1 MLKEVGCGSSTPPP
15 GDGAVSNRQVSTG
28 ENNNADGS
36 LGCGGCGREIAERWY
51 LRAADRAW
59 HCGCLRCCH
68 CRVPLAAELTCF
80 ARDDN
85 IYCKEDYYRLFA
97 VSRCSRCRAGIS
109 ASELVMRARDLVYHV
124 ACFTCASC
132 GTPLNK
138 GDHFGQRDGLVYC
151 SVIAFARS
159 SNSEDNAG
167 SPLKYSTARF
177 TNDELVGPI
186 PRPHYEL
193 LCCAGDYGS
202 AASNIE
208 DLGSPGVS
216 PLPAYYS
223 AAEQS
228 PITSSG
234 TVQKG
239 RPRKRK
245 LSEVTGSEL
254 PVTMRLAAGA
264 LELLHPTELSSSMES
279 LAAYEASV
287 GSPGPVHQSQRT
299 KRMRT
304 SFKHHQLR
312 TMKNYFAINQNPDA
326 KDLKQLAQKTGLSK
340 RVLQVWFQNARA
352 KWRRNMMRQEGN
364 TTSSNVGCP
373 GTPVPSNTAGSPNVG
388 PAASI
393 LGDSNSMPST
403 SMEELHALH
412 HLHSGVSSQVSFSDL
427 Y

>member
-1 MLKEVGCGSSTPPP
+1 MLKEVGCGSATPPP
-15 GDGAVSNRQVSTG
+15 GDGGGANNRQVG
-28 ENNNADGS
+28 VNEGGGGS
-36 LGCGGCGREIAERWY
+36 NGGGGGGGGCISVAEGTLGCGGCGREIAERWY
-51 LRAADRAW
+51 LKAADRVW

-80 ARDDN
+80 ARDGN
-85 IYCKEDYYRLFA
+85 IYCKEDYCRLFA

-109 ASELVMRARDLVYHV
+109 ASELVMRARELVYHV

-151 SVIAFARS
+151 
-159 SNSEDNAG
+159 
-167 SPLKYSTARF
+167 
-177 TNDELVGPI
+177 
-186 PRPHYEL
+186 RPHYEL
-193 LCCAGDYGS
+193 LCCAGDYGG

-208 DLGSPGVS
+208 DIGSPGVS
-216 PLPAYYS
+216 PLPAYY
-223 AAEQS
+223 EQN
-228 PITSSG
+228 PIASSG

-279 LAAYEASV
+279 LAYDASV

-312 TMKNYFAINQNPDA
+312 TMKTYFALNQNPDA

-352 KWRRNMMRQEGN
+352 KWRRNHMRQESSNAG
-364 TTSSNVGCP
+364 SNVGCS
-373 GTPVPSNTAGSPNVG
+373 GTPVSSSTGSSPNVG
-388 PAASI
+388 PTASI

-427 Y
+427 YRRRLEMEEDAYSSLSSHLG

>member
-1 MLKEVGCGSSTPPP
+1 MLKEVGCGAGGTPPAA
-15 GDGAVSNRQVSTG
+15 DGARLQQGAPVPPDNVTG
-28 ENNNADGS
+28 GQNHRPEDTAG
-36 LGCGGCGREIAERWY
+36 LKALACGGCGRDIAERWY
-51 LRAADRAW
+51 LKAADRAW

-68 CRVPLAAELTCF
+68 CRLPLAAELTCF
-80 ARDDN
+80 SRDGN
-85 IYCKEDYYRLFA
+85 IYCKEDYYRLFSA
-97 VSRCSRCRAGIS
+97 SRCSRCRAGIS
-109 ASELVMRARDLVYHV
+109 ATEMVMRARDLVYHV

-151 SVIAFARS
+151 RR
-159 SNSEDNAG
+159 D
-167 SPLKYSTARF
+167 
-177 TNDELVGPI
+177 
-186 PRPHYEL
+186 YEL
-193 LCCAGDYGS
+193 ICCSVDYGS
-202 AASNIE
+202 TSGSVD

-216 PLPAYYS
+216 PLPGYYS

-228 PITSSG
+228 PITSG
-234 TVQKG
+234 GGAIGGGAQKG

-245 LSEVTGSEL
+245 LSEIAGSEL

-279 LAAYEASV
+279 LAAYDAST
-287 GSPGPVHQSQRT
+287 GSPGGLMHQSQRT

-312 TMKNYFAINQNPDA
+312 TMKSYFAINQNPDA

-352 KWRRNMMRQEGN
+352 KWRRNMMRQEGGN
-364 TTSSNVGCP
+364 SITIGGGTMGGCP
-373 GTPVPSNTAGSPNVG
+373 GTPASSSTGGGSPAG
-388 PAASI
+388 LGAGGAS
-393 LGDSNSMPST
+393 LLTDSNSMPST

-412 HLHSGVSSQVSFSDL
+412 HLHSSQVPFSDL

>member
-15 GDGAVSNRQVSTG
+15 GDGTLTGRQIATEEG
-28 ENNNADGS
+28 GTNNDAA
-36 LGCGGCGREIAERWY
+36 LACGGCGREIAERWY
-51 LRAADRAW
+51 LKAADRAW

-68 CRVPLAAELTCF
+68 CRLPLATELTCF
-80 ARDDN
+80 ARDGN
-85 IYCKEDYYRLFA
+85 IYCKEDYY
-97 VSRCSRCRAGIS
+97 RCSRCRAGIS

-132 GTPLNK
+132 GVPLNK

-151 SVIAFARS
+151 
-159 SNSEDNAG
+159 
-167 SPLKYSTARF
+167 
-177 TNDELVGPI
+177 
-186 PRPHYEL
+186 RPHYEII
-193 LCCAGDYGS
+193 CCAADYGNTS
-202 AASNIE
+202 GSI
-208 DLGSPGVS
+208 DDIGSPGVS
-216 PLPAYYS
+216 PLPTYYS

-228 PITSSG
+228 PASG
-234 TVQKG
+234 GGGGGGGGVQKG

-264 LELLHPTELSSSMES
+264 LELLHPNELSSSMES
-279 LAAYEASV
+279 LAAYDASV

-312 TMKNYFAINQNPDA
+312 TMKSYFGVNQNPDA

-352 KWRRNMMRQEGN
+352 KWRRNMMRQEG
-364 TTSSNVGCP
+364 SSGGNGIGCP
-373 GTPVPSNTAGSPNVG
+373 GTPIPSSSVGSPSIG
-388 PAASI
+388 PNSAT

>member
-1 MLKEVGCGSSTPPP
+1 MLKEVSCGGGNPLP
-15 GDGAVSNRQVSTG
+15 GDGAVGSCQVGTSDPSSNPEGGLS
-28 ENNNADGS
+28 
-36 LGCGGCGREIAERWY
+36 CGGCGREIAERWY

-68 CRVPLAAELTCF
+68 CRLPLAAELTCF
-80 ARDDN
+80 ARDGN

-97 VSRCSRCRAGIS
+97 VSRCARCRAGIS

-132 GTPLNK
+132 GVPLNK
-138 GDHFGQRDGLVYC
+138 GDHFGQREGLVYC
-151 SVIAFARS
+151 
-159 SNSEDNAG
+159 
-167 SPLKYSTARF
+167 
-177 TNDELVGPI
+177 
-186 PRPHYEL
+186 RPHYEL
-193 LCCAGDYGS
+193 ICCAADYNSAGGS
-202 AASNIE
+202 VDDI
-208 DLGSPGVS
+208 GSPGVS
-216 PLPAYYS
+216 PGPAYFS

-228 PITSSG
+228 PLQG
-234 TVQKG
+234 GGVQKG

-245 LSEVTGSEL
+245 LSDATGSDL

-264 LELLHPTELSSSMES
+264 LELLHPSELSSSMES
-279 LAAYEASV
+279 LTAYDASV
-287 GSPGPVHQSQRT
+287 GSPGSVHQSQRT

-312 TMKNYFAINQNPDA
+312 TMKSYFAINQNPDA

-364 TTSSNVGCP
+364 GGGGGGVGCP
-373 GTPVPSNTAGSPNVG
+373 GTPASSNQGRPPSVG
-388 PAASI
+388 PSSGL
-393 LGDSNSMPST
+393 LGDSNSLPPA

-412 HLHSGVSSQVSFSDL
+412 HLHSGVSSQVSFSDI

>member
-1 MLKEVGCGSSTPPP
+1 MLKEVCCGGTTPPP
-15 GDGAVSNRQVSTG
+15 GDGAVGNRQI
-28 ENNNADGS
+28 GS
-36 LGCGGCGREIAERWY
+36 GGRTSPEGGTLGCGGCGREIAERWY

-80 ARDDN
+80 ARDGN

-97 VSRCSRCRAGIS
+97 VSRCSRCQAGIS

-138 GDHFGQRDGLVYC
+138 GDHFGQKDGLVYC
-151 SVIAFARS
+151 
-159 SNSEDNAG
+159 
-167 SPLKYSTARF
+167 
-177 TNDELVGPI
+177 
-186 PRPHYEL
+186 RPHYEL
-193 LCCAGDYGS
+193 ICCSTDYGS
-202 AASNIE
+202 TSGSVE
-208 DLGSPGVS
+208 DIGSPEVS
-216 PLPAYYS
+216 PLPGYYS
-223 AAEQS
+223 TAEQS
-228 PITSSG
+228 PIASSG
-234 TVQKG
+234 STQKG

-245 LSEVTGSEL
+245 LSEVTGSDL
-254 PVTMRLAAGA
+254 TMRLAAGA
-264 LELLHPTELSSSMES
+264 LELLHPNELSSSMES
-279 LAAYEASV
+279 LAAYDASV
-287 GSPGPVHQSQRT
+287 GSPGPVHQNQRT

-312 TMKNYFAINQNPDA
+312 TMKSYFAINQNPDA

-352 KWRRNMMRQEGN
+352 KWRRNIMRQEGN
-364 TTSSNVGCP
+364 SSSNNVVCP
-373 GTPVPSNTAGSPNVG
+373 GTPASLSTGVDSPGVGSTSG
-388 PAASI
+388 I

-403 SMEELHALH
+403 SIEELHALH

>member
-1 MLKEVGCGSSTPPP
+1 MLKEVGCGNTTPPA
-15 GDGAVSNRQVSTG
+15 GGRGGGTNNRQISANEGGGGGGGGGGGAAGAAVSPEG
-28 ENNNADGS
+28 A

-68 CRVPLAAELTCF
+68 CRVALAAELTCF
-80 ARDDN
+80 ARDGN

-151 SVIAFARS
+151 
-159 SNSEDNAG
+159 
-167 SPLKYSTARF
+167 
-177 TNDELVGPI
+177 
-186 PRPHYEL
+186 RPHYEL
-193 LCCAGDYGS
+193 LCCAGDYGG
-202 AASNIE
+202 AAGSIE
-208 DLGSPGVS
+208 DLGSPGMS
-216 PLPAYYS
+216 PLPAYY
-223 AAEQS
+223 EQS
-228 PITSSG
+228 PITTSG
-234 TVQKG
+234 AVQKG

-279 LAAYEASV
+279 LAAYDASV
-287 GSPGPVHQSQRT
+287 GSPGPVHQNQRT

-352 KWRRNMMRQEGN
+352 KWRRNLMRQDGSN
-364 TTSSNVGCP
+364 VSSNVGCS
-373 GTPVPSNTAGSPNVG
+373 GTPVSSSTGNSPNVG

>member
-1 MLKEVGCGSSTPPP
+1 MLKEVGCGSTTPPP
-15 GDGAVSNRQVSTG
+15 GDGGGGANGRQIGANEGGGGGGGGGGIG
-28 ENNNADGS
+28 EGA

-80 ARDDN
+80 ARDGN

-151 SVIAFARS
+151 
-159 SNSEDNAG
+159 
-167 SPLKYSTARF
+167 
-177 TNDELVGPI
+177 
-186 PRPHYEL
+186 RPHYEL
-193 LCCAGDYGS
+193 LCCAGDYGG
-202 AASNIE
+202 AAGSIE

-216 PLPAYYS
+216 PLPAYY
-223 AAEQS
+223 EQS
-228 PITSSG
+228 PITSG

-279 LAAYEASV
+279 LAAYDASV
-287 GSPGPVHQSQRT
+287 GSPGPVHQNQRT

-352 KWRRNMMRQEGN
+352 KWRRNLMRQDGSN
-364 TTSSNVGCP
+364 AGSNVGCS
-373 GTPVPSNTAGSPNVG
+373 GTAVSSSTGNSPTVG

>member
-1 MLKEVGCGSSTPPP
+1 MLKEVGCGNTTPPP
-15 GDGAVSNRQVSTG
+15 GDGGGTNNRQVG
-28 ENNNADGS
+28 ANEGGGGGCGAGGGGGS
-36 LGCGGCGREIAERWY
+36 GGGGGGGGISGPEGVLGCGGCGREIVERWY

-59 HCGCLRCCH
+59 HCDCLRCCH
-68 CRVPLAAELTCF
+68 CRVTLSGELTCF
-80 ARDDN
+80 AREGN

-109 ASELVMRARDLVYHV
+109 ASELVMRARELVYHV

-151 SVIAFARS
+151 
-159 SNSEDNAG
+159 
-167 SPLKYSTARF
+167 
-177 TNDELVGPI
+177 
-186 PRPHYEL
+186 RPHYEL
-193 LCCAGDYGS
+193 LCCGGDYGG
-202 AASNIE
+202 AAGNIE

-216 PLPAYYS
+216 PLPAYY
-223 AAEQS
+223 EQS
-228 PITSSG
+228 PIVSSG

-279 LAAYEASV
+279 LAAYDGSV
-287 GSPGPVHQSQRT
+287 GSPGPMHQSQRT

-352 KWRRNMMRQEGN
+352 KWRRNMMRQDGN
-364 TTSSNVGCP
+364 NTGGSVGCA
-373 GTPVPSNTAGSPNVG
+373 GTPVSSSTGNSPNVG

>member
-1 MLKEVGCGSSTPPP
+1 M
-15 GDGAVSNRQVSTG
+15 
-28 ENNNADGS
+28 
-36 LGCGGCGREIAERWY
+36 
-51 LRAADRAW
+51 
-59 HCGCLRCCH
+59 
-68 CRVPLAAELTCF
+68 
-80 ARDDN
+80 
-85 IYCKEDYYRLFA
+85 
-97 VSRCSRCRAGIS
+97 
-109 ASELVMRARDLVYHV
+109 
-124 ACFTCASC
+124 
-132 GTPLNK
+132 
-138 GDHFGQRDGLVYC
+138 
-151 SVIAFARS
+151 
-159 SNSEDNAG
+159 
-167 SPLKYSTARF
+167 
-177 TNDELVGPI
+177 
-186 PRPHYEL
+186 
-193 LCCAGDYGS
+193 LCCAGDYGG
-202 AASNIE
+202 AAGSIE

-216 PLPAYYS
+216 PLSAYY
-223 AAEQS
+223 EQS
-228 PITSSG
+228 PIAASG
-234 TVQKG
+234 AVQKG

-279 LAAYEASV
+279 LAAYDASV
-287 GSPGPVHQSQRT
+287 GSPGPVHQNQRT

-352 KWRRNMMRQEGN
+352 KWRRNLMRQDG
-364 TTSSNVGCP
+364 SSVGSNVGCS
-373 GTPVPSNTAGSPNVG
+373 GTAVSSSTGNSPNVG

>member
-1 MLKEVGCGSSTPPP
+1 MLKEVGCGSATPPP
-15 GDGAVSNRQVSTG
+15 GDGGGANNRQVG
-28 ENNNADGS
+28 ANEGGNGGNAGGGGVS
-36 LGCGGCGREIAERWY
+36 VAEGALGCGGCGREIAERWY
-51 LRAADRAW
+51 LKAADRVW
-59 HCGCLRCCH
+59 HCGCLRCCR

-80 ARDDN
+80 ARDGN
-85 IYCKEDYYRLFA
+85 IYCKEDYCRLFA

-109 ASELVMRARDLVYHV
+109 ASELVMRARELVYHV

-151 SVIAFARS
+151 
-159 SNSEDNAG
+159 
-167 SPLKYSTARF
+167 
-177 TNDELVGPI
+177 
-186 PRPHYEL
+186 RPHYEL
-193 LCCAGDYGS
+193 LCCAGDYGG
-202 AASNIE
+202 AAGSIE

-216 PLPAYYS
+216 PLPAYY
-223 AAEQS
+223 EQN
-228 PITSSG
+228 PIASSG

-279 LAAYEASV
+279 LAAYDASV

-312 TMKNYFAINQNPDA
+312 TMKTYFALNQNPDA

-352 KWRRNMMRQEGN
+352 KWRRNHMRQESSNAG
-364 TTSSNVGCP
+364 SNVGCS
-373 GTPVPSNTAGSPNVG
+373 GTPVSSSTGNSPNVG

-427 Y
+427 YRRRLEMEEDAYSSLSSHLG

>member
-1 MLKEVGCGSSTPPP
+1 MLKEVGCGSPPADASR
-15 GDGAVSNRQVSTG
+15 GGVAVDAANSVSHHQD
-28 ENNNADGS
+28 NPNS
-36 LGCGGCGREIAERWY
+36 LTLACGGCGHEIAERWY

-59 HCGCLRCCH
+59 HCDCLRCCH
-68 CRVPLAAELTCF
+68 CRIPLAAELTCF
-80 ARDDN
+80 ARDGN

-97 VSRCSRCRAGIS
+97 VTRCSRCRAGIS
-109 ASELVMRARDLVYHV
+109 ATELVMRARDLVFHV

-151 SVIAFARS
+151 
-159 SNSEDNAG
+159 
-167 SPLKYSTARF
+167 
-177 TNDELVGPI
+177 
-186 PRPHYEL
+186 RPHYEL
-193 LCCAGDYGS
+193 ICCATDYGS
-202 AASNIE
+202 TTGSIE
-208 DLGSPGVS
+208 DLTSPGVS
-216 PLPAYYS
+216 PLAGYYS
-223 AAEQS
+223 GAEQS
-228 PITSSG
+228 PIASSG
-234 TVQKG
+234 TGGAGAAAGGVQKG

-279 LAAYEASV
+279 LTAYDGSA
-287 GSPGPVHQSQRT
+287 GSPGGHIHQSQRT

-312 TMKNYFAINQNPDA
+312 TMKSYFAINQNPDA

-352 KWRRNMMRQEGN
+352 KWRRNMMRQEGG
-364 TTSSNVGCP
+364 TGSNNGPGLGGNVGGCP
-373 GTPVPSNTAGSPNVG
+373 GTPASTSTGGGSPAGLGSGG
-388 PAASI
+388 PGLLS
-393 LGDSNSMPST
+393 DSNSMPST

-412 HLHSGVSSQVSFSDL
+412 HLHSSQVSFADL

>member
-1 MLKEVGCGSSTPPP
+1 MVLAAFVEMLKEVGCRSTTPPP
-15 GDGAVSNRQVSTG
+15 GDGAVNSRQVGTS
-28 ENNNADGS
+28 ENNNPDVT

-80 ARDDN
+80 ARDGN

-97 VSRCSRCRAGIS
+97 VSRCSRCHAGIT
-109 ASELVMRARDLVYHV
+109 ASEMVMRARDLVYHL
-124 ACFTCASC
+124 ACFICASC
-132 GTPLNK
+132 NVPLNK
-138 GDHFGQRDGLVYC
+138 GDHFGQRDGMVYC
-151 SVIAFARS
+151 
-159 SNSEDNAG
+159 
-167 SPLKYSTARF
+167 
-177 TNDELVGPI
+177 
-186 PRPHYEL
+186 RPHYEL

-202 AASNIE
+202 AAGSIE
-208 DLGSPGVS
+208 DIGSPGVS

-228 PITSSG
+228 PITTSG

-245 LSEVTGSEL
+245 LSEVTGSEM

-264 LELLHPTELSSSMES
+264 LDLLHPNELSSSMES
-279 LAAYEASV
+279 LAAYDASV

-312 TMKNYFAINQNPDA
+312 TMKNYFAVNQNPDA

-364 TTSSNVGCP
+364 TTSGNVGCP
-373 GTPVPSNTAGSPNVG
+373 GTPVPSNTGGSPNVG

-412 HLHSGVSSQVSFSDL
+412 HIHSAVSSQVSFSDL

>member
-1 MLKEVGCGSSTPPP
+1 MLKEVGCGSTTPPP
-15 GDGAVSNRQVSTG
+15 GDGGGANSRQVGANEGGGGGNSGGGSGGGGSTSEG
-28 ENNNADGS
+28 A

-59 HCGCLRCCH
+59 HCGCLHCCH
-68 CRVPLAAELTCF
+68 CRLPLAAELTCF
-80 ARDDN
+80 ARNGN

-151 SVIAFARS
+151 
-159 SNSEDNAG
+159 
-167 SPLKYSTARF
+167 
-177 TNDELVGPI
+177 
-186 PRPHYEL
+186 RPHYEL
-193 LCCAGDYGS
+193 LCCAGDYAG
-202 AASNIE
+202 AAGGIE

-216 PLPAYYS
+216 PLPAYY
-223 AAEQS
+223 EQS
-228 PITSSG
+228 PITSSS

-279 LAAYEASV
+279 LSAYDASV

-352 KWRRNMMRQEGN
+352 KWRRNLMRQDGGN
-364 TTSSNVGCP
+364 AGSNVGCS
-373 GTPVPSNTAGSPNVG
+373 GTPVSSSTGNSPNVG